1 MCMTPLT
8 REQFDTF
15 SANLNDCPDKLLVRC
30 APAEANTTVGP
41 GPAASAAAAAA
52 VAAARV
58 AVAARPAAPAA
69 TRPRGSQ
76 GVV

>member
-41 GPAASAAAAAA
+41 LQPAPPPQQQQQQQKR
-52 VAAARV
+52 RV
-58 AVAARPAAPAA
+58 V
-69 TRPRGSQ
+69 
-76 GVV
+76 